1 MRKLEAS
8 DCCFVCGRE
17 NPAGLMMEF
26 YELEPGVVESRLSIP
41 QNYGGYPGVVHGGV
55 ISAMLDECSGRA
67 AQTGTKEFMFTSE
80 IKVRFRKNV
89 PTEEPIIVTGTFLRR
104 RNQVA
109 FAHAEIRNEAG
120 ELLAESDGVF
130 VDIPKEKL
138 TELGHYNHEWKV
150 YPDGH

>member
-17 NPAGLMMEF
+17 NPAGLKMEF
-26 YELEPGVVESRLSIP
+26 YEIEPGLVESRLKVP
-41 QNYGGYPGVVHGGV
+41 DEYGGYPGIVHGGV

-67 AQTGTKEFMFTSE
+67 AQTGPNDFMFTSE

-89 PTEEPIIVTGTFLRR
+89 TTDEIIIVTGKLERR
-104 RNQVA
+104 RNRVA
-109 FAHAEIRNEAG
+109 FARGEIRNEAG

-130 VDIPKEKL
+130 VQIPKDKL
-138 TELGHYNHEWKV
+138 KEMGPVNHEWKV

>member
-17 NPAGLMMEF
+17 NPAGLKMEF
-26 YELEPGVVESRLSIP
+26 YELEPGVVESRLKVP
-41 QNYGGYPGVVHGGV
+41 VDFGGYTGVVHGGV
-55 ISAMLDECSGRA
+55 ITAMLDECSGRA
-67 AQTGTKEFMFTSE
+67 AQSGPNDFMFTSE

-89 PTEEPIIVTGTFLRR
+89 PTDEPVVVTGTLTRR

-109 FAHAEIRNEAG
+109 FAHGEIRNQIG

-138 TELGHYNHEWKV
+138 EQIGNFDHEWKV

>member
-17 NPAGLMMEF
+17 NPAGLKMEF
-26 YELEPGVVESRLSIP
+26 YELEPGVVESRLSVP
-41 QNYGGYPGVVHGGV
+41 QDFGGYPGVVHGGV
-55 ISAMLDECSGRA
+55 ITAMLDECSGRA
-67 AQTGTKEFMFTSE
+67 AQRGPNNFMFTSE

-89 PTEEPIIVTGTFLRR
+89 PTDEQVVVTGTFIKR

-109 FAHAEIRNEAG
+109 FAHGEIRNQSG

-130 VDIPKEKL
+130 VDIPEEKL
-138 TELGHYNHEWKV
+138 HEIGHYNHEWKV

>member
-8 DCCFVCGRE
+8 DCCFICGRE
-17 NPAGLMMEF
+17 NPAGLKMEF
-26 YELEPGVVESRLSIP
+26 YELEPGVVESKLKVP
-41 QNYGGYPGVVHGGV
+41 QEYAGYPGIVHGGV

-67 AQTGTKEFMFTSE
+67 AQTGPNDFMFTSE

-89 PTEEPIIVTGTFLRR
+89 TTDEPIVVTGKLVRR

-109 FAHAEIRNEAG
+109 FARGEIRNEAG

-130 VDIPKEKL
+130 VRIPDEKL
-138 TELGHYNHEWKV
+138 KEMGPVTHEWKV

>member
-17 NPAGLMMEF
+17 NSAGLKMEF
-26 YELEPGVVESRLSIP
+26 FELEPGLVQSKLTVP

-55 ISAMLDECSGRA
+55 ITAMLDECSGRA
-67 AQTGTKEFMFTSE
+67 AQTGPNDFMFTSE
-80 IKVRFRKNV
+80 IKVRFRKTV
-89 PTEEPIIVTGTFLRR
+89 PTDELIVVTGTFLRR
-104 RNQVA
+104 RNRVA
-109 FAHAEIRNEAG
+109 FAHGEIRNEVG

-138 TELGHYNHEWKV
+138 KEIGQYAHEWKV

>member
-17 NPAGLMMEF
+17 TQPVSRWSS
-26 YELEPGVVESRLSIP
+26 YELEPGVVESRLKVP
-41 QNYGGYPGVVHGGV
+41 EDFGGYPGVVHGGV
-55 ISAMLDECSGRA
+55 ITAMLDECSGRA
-67 AQTGTKEFMFTSE
+67 AQSGRKDFMFTSE

-89 PTEEPIIVTGTFLRR
+89 TTEEPIIVTGTFIRR

-109 FAHAEIRNEAG
+109 FAHGEIRNETG

-130 VDIPKEKL
+130 VDVPKEKL
-138 TELGHYNHEWKV
+138 NELGQYDHEWKV

>member
-17 NPAGLMMEF
+17 NPAGLKMEF
-26 YELEPGVVESRLSIP
+26 YELEPGVVESKLKVP
-41 QNYGGYPGVVHGGV
+41 HDYGGYPGVVHGGV
-55 ISAMLDECSGRA
+55 ITAMLDECSGRA
-67 AQTGTKEFMFTSE
+67 AQTGPNDFMFTSE

-89 PTEEPIIVTGTFLRR
+89 PTDEIIVVTGTFLRR

-109 FAHAEIRNEAG
+109 FAHGEIRNESG
-120 ELLAESDGVF
+120 DLLAESDGVF
-130 VDIPKEKL
+130 VDVPKEKL
-138 TELGHYNHEWKV
+138 REIGQYDHEWKV